1 MSATASRK
9 RAKRGRVP
17 FQSEEE
23 LWTLVLGDRH
33 RQKIQDLVSVLEK
46 YFARVEVTPN
56 PLLSGGLS
64 SHQNPAMVVVTDV
77 MKTGT
82 DMILEMRRELPEAGD
97 QLVPV
102 EVKLSATP
110 RPTFAKVIKIF
121 RNDLGPRALPGYVVH
136 PGDIRL
142 SLGSDVTALPFAEV

>member
-9 RAKRGRVP
+9 RAKRGRVS

-46 YFARVEVTPN
+46 YFARVEVSPN

-64 SHQNPAMVVVTDV
+64 SYQNPAMVVVTDV
-77 MKTGT
+77 MKTGPDT
-82 DMILEMRRELPEAGD
+82 ILEMRRELPKAG
-97 QLVPV
+97 
-102 EVKLSATP
+102 
-110 RPTFAKVIKIF
+110 FI
-121 RNDLGPRALPGYVVH
+121 ALF
-136 PGDIRL
+136 DRL
-142 SLGSDVTALPFAEV
+142 PPDMEKSLRCAGTLFLGSFETFFAFSQTIVRPLLARRRE